1 MESKQLSTVDQR
13 SDVEIIRSIVEMVS
27 GMDVHAKNRKR
38 AVVEARMVY
47 AAILKEAGY
56 SLTYIADTINKD
68 HTTIIHY
75 LKSIR
80 DLSETDNQVRR
91 RYLRCRELFFLEKQP
106 VNLDEPIDYESE
118 IERLK
123 TRIEIMKAENYML
136 NEELIQLK
144 VSDGN
149 RLLKIFKLIEE
160 NTPKGYELIVERK
173 IRKMFDD

>member
-1 MESKQLSTVDQR
+1 MKSKQLSTVDQR
-13 SDVEIIRSIVEMVS
+13 SDIEVVRNIVEMVT
-27 GMDVHAKNRKR
+27 GVNIHAKSRKR
-38 AVVEARMVY
+38 TIVEARMVY
-47 AAILKEAGY
+47 SAILREAGY
-56 SLTYIADTINKD
+56 SLPFIADTLKKD

-75 LKSIR
+75 LRLVK
-80 DLSETDNQVRR
+80 DLSETDNQVMR
-91 RYLRCRELFFLEKQP
+91 RYLRCRELFILEKQP
-106 VNLDEPIDYESE
+106 VNLVNPTDYKSE
-118 IERLK
+118 VERLK

-173 IRKMFDD
+173 IRKMLDD